1 MSEDL
6 WTVNM
11 LKGPKDC
18 LNPHGSIFVRFFDY
32 SERKSFIIFSAVV
45 LRSLLLLIC
54 ILALKKQTFVTEINL
69 NFKQQHVLQKKQLH

>member
-18 LNPHGSIFVRFFDY
+18 LNLHVSVFVIYFDY
-32 SERKSFIIFSAVV
+32 SERKAAQK
-45 LRSLLLLIC
+45 
-54 ILALKKQTFVTEINL
+54 ILF
-69 NFKQQHVLQKKQLH
+69 